1 VSVRV
6 VAPAVFAA
14 ALLLAATGCGGSGS
28 GLDQITVGA
37 AKTYHLVDFKPSGPI
52 TPGKPTTISFSIMQP
67 DGTVLKKFKT
77 GPGPHTGVHLIFVR
91 DDLSTI
97 IHHHPP
103 LNGTG
108 VIKDSVTF
116 TEPGPYRLVVDV
128 YPAGQLQSTAN
139 AAESVPGVTPA
150 PNFQLTQDVKVAG
163 AYQPQPLPPPG
174 TSDTI
179 DGYHFSLTG
188 ASKLKAIQA
197 QDVYMK
203 VTGPDGK
210 PVSFEPWFGAL
221 AHAIF
226 FRKGSL
232 DYFHTHV
239 CNNVSLGCTSI
250 FGGKKVVG
258 TSSAP
263 GELNVGVLLP
273 ASGRWRMFLQVQV
286 DHRILT
292 APFTLH
298 VG

>member
-1 VSVRV
+1 VSIRV
-6 VAPAVFAA
+6 LAPAAAAA
-14 ALLLAATGCGGSGS
+14 ALLLAAAGCGGSGS
-28 GLDQITVGA
+28 GIDAITVGA
-37 AKTYHLVDFKPSGPI
+37 AKTYRIVDFKPSGPVV
-52 TPGKPTTISFSIMQP
+52 PGKPTTVSFEIMQP

-108 VIKDSVTF
+108 VIKDPITF
-116 TEPGPYRLVVDV
+116 TQPGPYRLVVDV
-128 YPAGQLQSTAN
+128 YPAGQLQSSAN
-139 AAESVPGVTPA
+139 TESGVPGVTPA
-150 PNFQLTQDVKVAG
+150 PNFQLTRNVRVTG
-163 AYQPQPLPPPG
+163 RYRPQALPPPG
-174 TSDTI
+174 SSDTV
-179 DGYHFSLTG
+179 DGYHFNLTG
-188 ASKLKAIQA
+188 AGKLKAIQA

-203 VTGPDGK
+203 VTDPNGK

-226 FRKGSL
+226 FRHGSL

-239 CNNVSLGCTSI
+239 CNNASLGCTSI

-273 ASGRWRMFLQVQV
+273 APGVWRLFLQVQV

-298 VG
+298 VR